1 MPLATHVLLV
11 RHGQSKGNAER
22 RFGGHTATPLSARGR
37 DQAAATART
46 LKSESITVIFSSDLA
61 RALDTARPLA
71 NMTGLAVHGTT
82 AFRERDVGVMEGLT
96 FEDAA
101 QQHPE
106 QYAALLHRD
115 FEHVLSGG
123 ESYRQLL
130 DRARQKLDEIIE
142 EHRGGRVAVFSHTG
156 TICILA
162 LHLMGALDAP
172 ELKPVW
178 ISSANCGTMVLSAYS
193 QSTIHVISLRCNSH
207 VCRLLYLAL
216 NAETKFHS
224 PHSAVR
230 IAGAPASSGMS
241 LMLIEPMNVRP

>member
-1 MPLATHVLLV
+1 MPPVMNATNVLLI

-37 DQAAATART
+37 NQAEATAHT
-46 LKSESITVIFSSDLA
+46 LKSESLTAIYSSDLA
-61 RALDTARPLA
+61 RAMETAKPLA
-71 NMTGLAVHGTT
+71 NMTGLTVQSTN

-106 QYAALLHRD
+106 QYAALLRRD
-115 FEHVLSGG
+115 FEYVLSGG

-130 DRARQKLDEIIE
+130 DRASEKLDEIIE
-142 EHRGGRVAVFSHTG
+142 DNRGGKIVVFSHTG

-178 ISSANCGTMVLSAYS
+178 ISSANCGITRFELRNDGFVRVLAVND
-193 QSTIHVISLRCNSH
+193 TNH
-207 VCRLLYLAL
+207 L
-216 NAETKFHS
+216 NG
-224 PHSAVR
+224 
-230 IAGAPASSGMS
+230 I
-241 LMLIEPMNVRP
+241 